1 MSKLNKLAQI
11 ILGTTNGSNSLESRR
26 MALRS
31 SHLRKWVRYQ
41 ARYFGIPSP
50 VMARIVRFTNMC
62 EKDSPQNLSHIMYAF
77 RDSGMSRWGRNKA
90 IRAILERWLKKGYIR
105 FQSKELDPDRY
116 QVSSFTGFVTTN
128 KGWWPA
134 KENVFKT
141 SDNWSLDYSSE
152 VALTG
157 GYYNN
162 KASRG
167 LDKCLETKQL
177 EEDPLLVYDPSIIP
191 AEMQDIQRRLD
202 NNISD
207 YQYRE
212 YAEIG
217 FVGELG
223 ITFRAKSPDDPRG
236 RSYKSRH
243 IEDVIG
249 DKIKRQ
255 AVKSAI
261 SDPIDLD
268 TVEPI

>member
-1 MSKLNKLAQI
+1 MASLNKLAQI
-11 ILGTTNGSNSLESRR
+11 ILGTTNSSSLESRR
-26 MALRS
+26 MALHNL
-31 SHLRKWVRYQ
+31 HLRKWVKVQ

-50 VMARIVRFTNMC
+50 VMARIVRFTNLC
-62 EKDSPQNLSHIMYAF
+62 GADNPQCLSHIMYAF
-77 RDSGMSRWGRNKA
+77 RDSHMSRWERNKA
-90 IRAILERWLKKGYIR
+90 IKSILERWLKKGYVK

-116 QVSSFTGFVTTN
+116 QVSGFTGFVTTS

-134 KENVFKT
+134 KENVFKA
-141 SDNWSLDYSSE
+141 SDSWSLDYSNE

-162 KASRG
+162 KTSRH
-167 LDKCLETKQL
+167 LDKCLETKKL
-177 EEDPLLVYDPSIIP
+177 EEDPVLLYDPSIIP
-191 AEMQDIQRRLD
+191 AEMEDIQQRLD

-207 YQYRE
+207 YQYKE
-212 YAEIG
+212 YCEIG
-217 FVGELG
+217 FIGELG

-255 AVKSAI
+255 AVKSAV

>member
-1 MSKLNKLAQI
+1 MAKLNKLAQI
-11 ILGTTNGSNSLESRR
+11 ILGTNNGSLERRVALHSL
-26 MALRS
+26 
-31 SHLRKWVRYQ
+31 HLRKWVKCQ
-41 ARYFGIPSP
+41 ARYFGVPSHI
-50 VMARIVRFTNMC
+50 MLRIIRFTNMC
-62 EKDSPQNLSHIMYAF
+62 GPDNPQCLSHIMYAF
-77 RDSGMSRWGRNKA
+77 RDSHLTRWERNKV
-90 IRAILERWLKKGYIR
+90 IRSILERWLKKGYIK

-116 QVSSFTGFVTTN
+116 KVSSFIGFVTTD
-128 KGWWPA
+128 KGWWPT
-134 KENVFKT
+134 KEGIFEIPD
-141 SDNWSLDYSSE
+141 SWDLDYSSR
-152 VALTG
+152 VDLTG

-162 KASRG
+162 KVSRH
-167 LDKCLETKQL
+167 LDKCLETKHL
-177 EEDPLLVYDPSIIP
+177 EEDPLLVYDPNIIP
-191 AEMQDIQRRLD
+191 PQMEDIQHRLD

-212 YAEIG
+212 YCSIG

-236 RSYKSRH
+236 RSYKSSH
-243 IEDVIG
+243 KQDVIG

>member
-1 MSKLNKLAQI
+1 MVALNKLAQI
-11 ILGTTNGSNSLESRR
+11 ILGTTNSSNLESKRI
-26 MALRS
+26 ALHHT
-31 SHLRKWVRYQ
+31 HLRKWVKYQ

-50 VMARIVRFTNMC
+50 VMARIIRFTNLC
-62 EKDSPQNLSHIMYAF
+62 GADNPQCLSHIMYAF
-77 RDSGMSRWGRNKA
+77 RDSHLSRWERNKA
-90 IRAILERWLKKGYIR
+90 IRAIMERWLRKGYVA
-105 FQSKELDPDRY
+105 FKSKELDPDRY
-116 QVSSFTGFVTTN
+116 QVSSFTGFVTTS

-134 KENVFKT
+134 KEGLFKV
-141 SDNWSLDYSSE
+141 SDKWDLDYSAA

-162 KASRG
+162 KCSRN
-167 LDKCLETKQL
+167 LDKCLETKRL
-177 EEDPLLVYDPSIIP
+177 EEDPVLLYDPSIIP
-191 AEMQDIQRRLD
+191 PQMEDIQCRLD
-202 NNISD
+202 NHISD

-236 RSYKSRH
+236 RSYKASH
-243 IEDVIG
+243 VEDVIG

-255 AVKSAI
+255 AVRSAI
-261 SDPIDLD
+261 SDLIDLD

>member
-1 MSKLNKLAQI
+1 MARLNKLAQI
-11 ILGTTNGSNSLESRR
+11 ILGTTGSTNLESRR
-26 MALRS
+26 MALHHA
-31 SHLRKWVRYQ
+31 HLRRWVKVQ
-41 ARYFGIPSP
+41 ARHFHVPSP
-50 VMARIVRFTNMC
+50 VMARVIRFTNMC
-62 EKDSPQNLSHIMYAF
+62 EEDSPQNLSHIMYAF
-77 RDSGMSRWGRNKA
+77 RDSGMSRWERNKA
-90 IRAILERWLKKGYIR
+90 IRAIMERWLKKGYIK

-116 QVSSFTGFVTTN
+116 KVSSFVGFVTTN

-134 KENVFKT
+134 KEGVFKA
-141 SDNWSLDYSSE
+141 SDSWSLDYSSG
-152 VALTG
+152 VDLTG

-162 KASRG
+162 KCSKG
-167 LDKCLETKQL
+167 LDKCLETKRL
-177 EEDPLLVYDPSIIP
+177 EENPLLVYDPSIIP
-191 AEMQDIQRRLD
+191 PEMEDIQCRLD
-202 NNISD
+202 NNVSD

-212 YAEIG
+212 YCEIG
-217 FVGELG
+217 FVGELR

>member
-1 MSKLNKLAQI
+1 MAMNKLAQI
-11 ILGTTNGSNSLESRR
+11 ILGTNSGSSLESRR
-26 MALRS
+26 MALHV
-31 SHLRKWVRYQ
+31 SHLRKWVKCQ
-41 ARYFGIPSP
+41 ARYFGVPSHIMLR
-50 VMARIVRFTNMC
+50 VVRFTNMC
-62 EKDSPQNLSHIMYAF
+62 GPDSPQNLSHIMYAF
-77 RDSGMSRWGRNKA
+77 RDSHLTRWERNKA
-90 IRAILERWLKKGYIR
+90 IRSIMERWLKKGYIK

-116 QVSSFTGFVTTN
+116 QVSSFVGFVTTS

-134 KENVFKT
+134 KEGVFKA
-141 SDNWSLDYSSE
+141 SNSWDLDYSAA

-162 KASRG
+162 KVSRH
-167 LDKCLETKQL
+167 LDKCLETKRL

-191 AEMQDIQRRLD
+191 SEMEDIQIRID
-202 NNISD
+202 NNISE

-212 YAEIG
+212 YSEIE

-255 AVKSAI
+255 AVKSAV